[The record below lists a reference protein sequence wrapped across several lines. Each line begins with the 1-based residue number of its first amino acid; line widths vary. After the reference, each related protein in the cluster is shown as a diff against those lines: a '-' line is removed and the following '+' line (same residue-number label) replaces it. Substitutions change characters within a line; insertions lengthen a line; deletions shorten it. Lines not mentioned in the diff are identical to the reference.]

1 MNSINSI
8 KLFSILTT
16 LAGLVFYGA
25 SAFTQGYEIPDP
37 DAGAGAKGLP
47 TNFITPQELKKLIDE
62 GSDKIIIV
70 DNAPAEAFEEEHIPG
85 AVNLPWVQ
93 AIRPPIKLPHN
104 KTLILYCPCGPGDAD
119 SIDMSKKL
127 KRFGYFNTKVLE
139 GGYFKWLDL
148 GYPIA
153 SKDKED

>member
-104 KTLILYCPCGPGDAD
+104 KNLGIEITEALEFFAHIDGIRIAGAAGTIQDQGLVMWKLDRRSDGLDPG
-119 SIDMSKKL
+119 
-127 KRFGYFNTKVLE
+127 
-139 GGYFKWLDL
+139 
-148 GYPIA
+148 
-153 SKDKED
+153 

>member
-1 MNSINSI
+1 MKSNKSINT
-8 KLFSILTT
+8 LTILTAV
-16 LAGLVFYGA
+16 AGLVLYTTA
-25 SAFTQGYEIPDP
+25 AFTQDPGISDP
-37 DAGAGAKGLP
+37 DAMGAAKSLP
-47 TNFITPQELKKLIDE
+47 VNFITPEELKKLIDE
-62 GSDKIIIV
+62 GSDKIVIV
-70 DNAPAEAFEEEHIPG
+70 DNAPAEAYEEEHIPG
-85 AVNLPWVQ
+85 AVNLPWAQ

-104 KTLILYCPCGPGDAD
+104 KTLVLYCPCGPGDAD